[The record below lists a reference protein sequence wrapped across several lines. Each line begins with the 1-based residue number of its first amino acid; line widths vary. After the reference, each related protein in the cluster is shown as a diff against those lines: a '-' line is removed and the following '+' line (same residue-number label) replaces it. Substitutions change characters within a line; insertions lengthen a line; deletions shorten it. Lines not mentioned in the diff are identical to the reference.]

1 MTMKTIKE
9 RHLTQLAAYH
19 EKLCREP
26 KLRHLFLELTLR
38 CNANCFHCGSNCTY
52 EGDESLTAAD
62 YRRILEEV
70 KADFGTEGL
79 MLCITGGEPLLRR
92 DFFEI
97 MGTAKDLGFVW
108 GMTSNATLI
117 DKETAHRLRETGMRT
132 ISVSIDGLPETH
144 DELRG
149 MRGGYERAM
158 RGVQNL
164 IDENAFDAVQITTVF
179 NHKNIRELEALFEV
193 MRGIDIDSWRVA
205 ALEPIGRALSRPDL
219 MLTPG
224 DVRTLM
230 DFTREKRRAGYPVE
244 YGCSHYLGLGY
255 EAEVRDWYWLCNAG
269 VYTASIMANGD
280 IGACLDIERRPETVF
295 GNVKT
300 DRFSDV
306 WKQGF
311 GIFRGNLGERN
322 ETCRACPDLP
332 FCRGDAA
339 HSWNY
344 DKNEPMVCYK
354 NVLF

>member
-1 MTMKTIKE
+1 MKTIKE
-9 RHLTQLAAYH
+9 KHLTQLAAYRDQ
-19 EKLCREP
+19 LYRAP

-52 EGDESLTAAD
+52 EGDESLTLAD

-70 KADFGTEGL
+70 KEDFGTEGM

-92 DFFEI
+92 DFFDV
-97 MGTAKDLGFVW
+97 MAMARDLGFVW

-117 DKETAHRLRETGMRT
+117 DKETAHKLRETGMRT

-149 MRGGYERAM
+149 MKGGYDRAM

-164 IDENAFDAVQITTVF
+164 LDEGGFDAVQITTVF
-179 NHKNIRELEALFEV
+179 NHKNIRELPDLFEV
-193 MRGIDIDSWRVA
+193 MKGIDVDSWRVA

-219 MLTPG
+219 MLTPE

-230 DFTREKRRAGYPVE
+230 DFVRDARRQGYPVE
-244 YGCSHYLGLGY
+244 YGCSHYLGLAY

-269 VYTASIMANGD
+269 VYTASVMANGD
-280 IGACLDIERRPETVF
+280 VGACLDIERRPETIM
-295 GNVKT
+295 GNVRT
-300 DRFSDV
+300 RRFSDI
-306 WKQGF
+306 WNNEF
-311 GIFRGNLGERN
+311 GIFRQNMGLKS
-322 ETCRACPDLP
+322 ETCRNCEHLDY
-332 FCRGDAA
+332 CRGDAA

-344 DKNEPMVCYK
+344 DTNEPMVCYK
-354 NVLF
+354 NTLF